1 MGPADPYTTTATTTS
16 TTNGTNAPISV
27 TENSQSNT
35 SDAPAPAKWLQPKND
50 AEMETDNVGLVAHNR
65 GYKLNNWAPSDAQF
79 GGNKLRAPRTLAR
92 QEEYIQGNK
101 KRTVVKRRR
110 RNLDDDISDGAEDDP
125 YRQINIE
132 DILSPI
138 EIPTDIVRRPALKR
152 IIKSPQIE
160 GLAST
165 AMEFIESE
173 KNFSK
178 ILSRLSAILHRD
190 DPQYLDLV
198 LERSPEQRKKRKTS
212 QQQTTTTEQD
222 KIKDNESDQPLLQAK
237 EEEMETTTE
246 DFGPDTEAIEVVRSV
261 RELLLENINFSNEY
275 LSRLQGARDKLT
287 KAHMQKEA
295 LYNQLKTNAK
305 KESERRSARMVRHA

>member
-1 MGPADPYTTTATTTS
+1 MTHGCC
-16 TTNGTNAPISV
+16 V
-27 TENSQSNT
+27 
-35 SDAPAPAKWLQPKND
+35 
-50 AEMETDNVGLVAHNR
+50 
-65 GYKLNNWAPSDAQF
+65 
-79 GGNKLRAPRTLAR
+79 
-92 QEEYIQGNK
+92 
-101 KRTVVKRRR
+101 
-110 RNLDDDISDGAEDDP
+110 
-125 YRQINIE
+125 

-198 LERSPEQRKKRKTS
+198 LERTPEQRKRRKIAQQPPATS
-212 QQQTTTTEQD
+212 EQD
-222 KIKDNESDQPLLQAK
+222 KANDNESEQPLLQAK

-261 RELLLENINFSNEY
+261 RELLLVSY
-275 LSRLQGARDKLT
+275 RLSFWDSTTGITDI
-287 KAHMQKEA
+287 
-295 LYNQLKTNAK
+295 
-305 KESERRSARMVRHA
+305 SS

>member
-1 MGPADPYTTTATTTS
+1 MMIFLMELKMIHIDKS
-16 TTNGTNAPISV
+16 TLKVMKG
-27 TENSQSNT
+27 
-35 SDAPAPAKWLQPKND
+35 
-50 AEMETDNVGLVAHNR
+50 
-65 GYKLNNWAPSDAQF
+65 
-79 GGNKLRAPRTLAR
+79 
-92 QEEYIQGNK
+92 EERMCVRVY
-101 KRTVVKRRR
+101 VFFFHSWYCCV
-110 RNLDDDISDGAEDDP
+110 
-125 YRQINIE
+125 

-198 LERSPEQRKKRKTS
+198 LERTPEQRKRRKTS
-212 QQQTTTTEQD
+212 QQQQQQQSATAAASSSSEQD
-222 KIKDNESDQPLLQAK
+222 KAKDNESEQPLLQAK
-237 EEEMETTTE
+237 EEEMETTAE

-261 RELLLENINFSNEY
+261 RELLLV
-275 LSRLQGARDKLT
+275 SR
-287 KAHMQKEA
+287 
-295 LYNQLKTNAK
+295 YI
-305 KESERRSARMVRHA
+305 

>member
-1 MGPADPYTTTATTTS
+1 MCVCTS
-16 TTNGTNAPISV
+16 FFHSWDCCV
-27 TENSQSNT
+27 
-35 SDAPAPAKWLQPKND
+35 
-50 AEMETDNVGLVAHNR
+50 
-65 GYKLNNWAPSDAQF
+65 
-79 GGNKLRAPRTLAR
+79 
-92 QEEYIQGNK
+92 
-101 KRTVVKRRR
+101 
-110 RNLDDDISDGAEDDP
+110 
-125 YRQINIE
+125 

-198 LERSPEQRKKRKTS
+198 LERTPEQRKRRKTS
-212 QQQTTTTEQD
+212 QQQQQPATTAAASSSSEQD
-222 KIKDNESDQPLLQAK
+222 KAKDNESEQPLLQAK
-237 EEEMETTTE
+237 EEEMETTAE

-261 RELLLENINFSNEY
+261 RELLLVSRY
-275 LSRLQGARDKLT
+275 L
-287 KAHMQKEA
+287 
-295 LYNQLKTNAK
+295 
-305 KESERRSARMVRHA
+305 

>member
-1 MGPADPYTTTATTTS
+1 MHVCVRMTFFHSWG
-16 TTNGTNAPISV
+16 
-27 TENSQSNT
+27 
-35 SDAPAPAKWLQPKND
+35 W
-50 AEMETDNVGLVAHNR
+50 
-65 GYKLNNWAPSDAQF
+65 F
-79 GGNKLRAPRTLAR
+79 GC
-92 QEEYIQGNK
+92 
-101 KRTVVKRRR
+101 V
-110 RNLDDDISDGAEDDP
+110 
-125 YRQINIE
+125 

-198 LERSPEQRKKRKTS
+198 LERTPEQRKRRKTS
-212 QQQTTTTEQD
+212 QQQQPATTASASSSEQD
-222 KIKDNESDQPLLQAK
+222 KTKDNESEQPLLQAK
-237 EEEMETTTE
+237 EEEMETTAE

-261 RELLLENINFSNEY
+261 RELLLV
-275 LSRLQGARDKLT
+275 SRLSFWDSCAE
-287 KAHMQKEA
+287 KADDI
-295 LYNQLKTNAK
+295 
-305 KESERRSARMVRHA
+305 VRVGKHQFQQ